1 MVYIYP
7 RPRQDVI
14 SRSQTPRT
22 LSGIQGLS
30 VTEREAV
37 AERLKN
43 GRACAAAARDESAP
57 ISAVP
62 VDRAF
67 TWPEFDRWQRFFDAC
82 GMFPARWDGL
92 EAAPAPRAPPAE
104 AAIYRTRKLDLLFE
118 WLDTLVHGAVS
129 FGHYR
134 RQGVRARIVL
144 QGDGGRCPAC
154 ESFNGHEVRLGGAP
168 MPPIHPGCRCVLV
181 AMTEVPDQERPGTRH
196 RSPRVPDRK
205 RRTP

>member
-1 MVYIYP
+1 M
-7 RPRQDVI
+7 
-14 SRSQTPRT
+14 RT

-30 VTEREAV
+30 PTERESV
-37 AERLKN
+37 AERLRD
-43 GRACAAAARDESAP
+43 GRACAAAARDESVRT
-57 ISAVP
+57 SSVP

-67 TWPEFDRWQRFFDAC
+67 TWPEFDRWQRFFDSC
-82 GMFPARWDGL
+82 GTFPARWDGL
-92 EAAPAPRAPPAE
+92 EAVPAPQTAPAA
-104 AAIYRTRKLDLLFE
+104 AAIYRTLKLDLLFE

-134 RQGVRARIVL
+134 RQGVRARIVR

-181 AMTEVPDQERPGTRH
+181 AITEESQQERTGTR
-196 RSPRVPDRK
+196 RRPRREPDPK
-205 RRTP
+205 RRTL

>member
-1 MVYIYP
+1 M
-7 RPRQDVI
+7 I
-14 SRSQTPRT
+14 SRSQTTRT

-67 TWPEFDRWQRFFDAC
+67 TWPEFDRWQAIFAAS
-82 GMFPARWDGL
+82 GTFPARWDGL
-92 EAAPAPRAPPAE
+92 QVVPVPQTSRDARAA
-104 AAIYRTRKLDLLFE
+104 YGLRKLDLLFE
-118 WLDTLVHGAVS
+118 WLDALTRGAAAL
-129 FGHYR
+129 GHYT
-134 RQGVRARIVL
+134 RQGMRARIVR
-144 QGDGGRCPAC
+144 QEAGQRCPVC
-154 ESFNGHEVRLGGAP
+154 ESFNGHEVKHRRET

-181 AMTEVPDQERPGTRH
+181 AMTEAPDQERSGTRH

>member
-1 MVYIYP
+1 
-7 RPRQDVI
+7 VI
-14 SRSQTPRT
+14 SRSPATTRT

-30 VTEREAV
+30 ATEREAV
-37 AERLKN
+37 AERLKD

-57 ISAVP
+57 TSAVP
-62 VDRAF
+62 EDRAF

-82 GMFPARWDGL
+82 GMFPARWNGL
-92 EAAPAPRAPPAE
+92 EAAPPPQAPPAE
-104 AAIYRTRKLDLLFE
+104 AASYRTRKLDLLFE

-134 RQGVRARIVL
+134 RHGVRARIVR

-154 ESFNGHEVRLGGAP
+154 ESFNGHEVGLGGAP

-181 AMTEVPDQERPGTRH
+181 AMTEAPDQEGTGTPRRPR
-196 RSPRVPDRK
+196 PDRK

>member
-57 ISAVP
+57 TSAVP

-82 GMFPARWDGL
+82 GRFPARWDGL
-92 EAAPAPRAPPAE
+92 EAAPAARALPAE

-118 WLDTLVHGAVS
+118 WLATLVHGAVS
-129 FGHYR
+129 FGAYR
-134 RQGVRARIVL
+134 SEGARRRLVL
-144 QGDGGRCPAC
+144 RGDGGGWPA
-154 ESFNGHEVRLGGAP
+154 
-168 MPPIHPGCRCVLV
+168 
-181 AMTEVPDQERPGTRH
+181 D
-196 RSPRVPDRK
+196 RS
-205 RRTP
+205 

>member
-1 MVYIYP
+1 MVYIHV
-7 RPRQDVI
+7 RPQQDVI
-14 SRSQTPRT
+14 SRSQTTRT

-92 EAAPAPRAPPAE
+92 EAAPAPRDPASLAAVPRPEETDALE
-104 AAIYRTRKLDLLFE
+104 ALSAHATAIGSLIGGVLRTLSVHPVNLRIGRLDEGEL
-118 WLDTLVHGAVS
+118 
-129 FGHYR
+129 
-134 RQGVRARIVL
+134 
-144 QGDGGRCPAC
+144 
-154 ESFNGHEVRLGGAP
+154 
-168 MPPIHPGCRCVLV
+168 
-181 AMTEVPDQERPGTRH
+181 EVPGARRRRAVARALG
-196 RSPRVPDRK
+196 PRVVVRGW
-205 RRTP
+205 

>member
-1 MVYIYP
+1 ML
-7 RPRQDVI
+7 
-14 SRSQTPRT
+14 SRSQATTRT

-30 VTEREAV
+30 ATEREEV
-37 AERLKN
+37 AQRLKA

-57 ISAVP
+57 TSTVP

-67 TWPEFDRWQRFFDAC
+67 AWPEFDRWQRFFTSC
-82 GMFPARWDGL
+82 GTFPARWDGL
-92 EAAPAPRAPPAE
+92 EAAPAFQTATA
-104 AAIYRTRKLDLLFE
+104 AVAIYRERKLDLLFE
-118 WLDTLVHGAVS
+118 WLDTLVHGAVA

-134 RQGVRARIVL
+134 RQGVRARIAL

-154 ESFNGHEVRLGGAP
+154 ESFHGHEVKLGGAP

-181 AMTEVPDQERPGTRH
+181 AMTEARDQERAGPRRRPGRG
-196 RSPRVPDRK
+196 SDRK